1 MNTFVERMKRIEQ
14 RVSEQYGPFELFALF
29 RPDTTLRLWDI
40 LISAKWI
47 EEDRLA
53 SMRIIAEQMN
63 QEFSITEIVQFSGF
77 VIIEHDYEG
86 LRQFQS
92 EVNIEHGV
100 KEFRNVTFFDVPI
113 LHAYVITSHHK
124 ILQDAFA

>member
-1 MNTFVERMKRIEQ
+1 MNTFIERMKCIEQ

-40 LISAKWI
+40 LISAQWI
-47 EEDRLA
+47 EDDRLA
-53 SMRIIAEQMN
+53 AMRIIAEQMN
-63 QEFSITEIVQFSGF
+63 QVFSITEIVQFSGF

-92 EVNIEHGV
+92 EVDVEHGMR
-100 KEFRNVTFFDVPI
+100 EFRNVTFFDVPI
-113 LHAYVITSHHK
+113 LHAYVITSHHAADSALL
-124 ILQDAFA
+124 I